1 MFFILKQNLTHFTK
15 IDKQV
20 ILHKYLNITILILLV
35 CSDISAGVG
44 VINVREREREREYPK
59 KTPIYK
65 RPIGMLINLQRW
77 G

>member
-44 VINVREREREREYPK
+44 VINVRERESTPK
-59 KTPIYK
+59 KTNIYK
-65 RPIGMLINLQRW
+65 RAIGMLIKVQRW

>member
-20 ILHKYLNITILILLV
+20 ILQKYLNITILILLV

-44 VINVREREREREYPK
+44 VINVRGREGKRERES
-59 KTPIYK
+59 TPK
-65 RPIGMLINLQRW
+65 RPTFTNGLLAC
-77 G
+77 

>member
-20 ILHKYLNITILILLV
+20 ILHKYLNITILLLLV

-44 VINVREREREREYPK
+44 VINVKEREREYLK
-59 KTPIYK
+59 KDPY
-65 RPIGMLINLQRW
+65 LQTGYW
-77 G
+77 HVN

>member
-1 MFFILKQNLTHFTK
+1 MNVFILKQNLTHFTK

-44 VINVREREREREYPK
+44 VINVREREKERES
-59 KTPIYK
+59 TQK
-65 RPIGMLINLQRW
+65 RPTFTNGLLAC
-77 G
+77 

>member
-1 MFFILKQNLTHFTK
+1 MFLILKQNLTHFTK

-44 VINVREREREREYPK
+44 VINVWEREKERES
-59 KTPIYK
+59 TQK
-65 RPIGMLINLQRW
+65 RPTFTNGLLAC
-77 G
+77 